1 MILKWLKQKLLFMV
15 CSVPGTVPNNFLK
28 ISMYKLEFRIFSS
41 NLLLLLSSYF
51 HQMAPPIHVAA
62 YARNLGV
69 ILDTSL
75 FLMTPSHKT
84 LDFWDRPVISPEHI
98 LHLSNFLHQQYLQS
112 WSKPVLPLVWT
123 MVTPR
128 ISPCHCYHSV
138 PVNPSSNQKPE

>member
-1 MILKWLKQKLLFMV
+1 MV

-84 LDFWDRPVISPEHI
+84 LDF
-98 LHLSNFLHQQYLQS
+98 
-112 WSKPVLPLVWT
+112 
-123 MVTPR
+123 
-128 ISPCHCYHSV
+128 
-138 PVNPSSNQKPE
+138 